1 MFTVI
6 GLLCLGMAVGYPFRN
21 KRVFRRLDKSISY
34 TVYIMLFI
42 FGITI
47 GANKELL
54 EDIGSFGLQALVIAV
69 MTITGSAIASY
80 FAYKLFL
87 KRGGRIEK

>member
-1 MFTVI
+1 MVI
-6 GLLCLGMAVGYPFRN
+6 GYPFRN
-21 KRVFRRLDKSISY
+21 TRIFKGLDKSISY
-34 TVYIMLFI
+34 TVYVMLFI

-54 EDIGSFGLQALVIAV
+54 EDIGSFGLQALVIAL

-87 KRGGRIEK
+87 KRGGRLEK

>member
-1 MFTVI
+1 MFIVI
-6 GLLCLGMAVGYPFRN
+6 GLLCLGMVIGYPFRN
-21 KRVFRRLDKSISY
+21 TRIFKGLDKSISY
-34 TVYIMLFI
+34 TVYVMLFI

-54 EDIGSFGLQALVIAV
+54 EDIGSFGLQALVIAL

-87 KRGGRIEK
+87 KRGGRLEK